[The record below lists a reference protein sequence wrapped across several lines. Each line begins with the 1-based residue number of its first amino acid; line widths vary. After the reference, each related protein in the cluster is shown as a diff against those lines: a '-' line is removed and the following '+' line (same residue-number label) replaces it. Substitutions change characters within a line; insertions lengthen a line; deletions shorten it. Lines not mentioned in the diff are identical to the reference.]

1 MTADVGYFEIVDAK
15 LTKFDG
21 TSISI
26 ANMISQLTFN
36 ESIYSHTIYGLIE
49 IVDASNLVDRF
60 PLKGEETLTLV
71 YKDFFEEELT
81 QTFQIYGL
89 QNQTPPEQQNFTV
102 YTLTICSPQKI
113 LSDRMHI
120 KKSYTGTMKQTAL
133 KVFEEIDDDTY
144 PIEIEDTVG
153 EQQIIIPSLTPLEA
167 LNFLARRS
175 FSVDN
180 PGSHFLF
187 YLNRRGFQ
195 FKTVEK
201 HLEDTDQKKLTYEYT
216 PGQQASDRP
225 TAESMYNLHAITLM
239 NRHSTLEEIKVGA
252 MVSEVVEID
261 ILTKQYQRFPFQYK
275 EQADKFT
282 HMDKKWQFPHTDGY
296 TEKFFNEPVVS
307 DMVFIDSSRPG
318 NNYKEILS
326 KRRSQS
332 YWLTHIR
339 LKVSAFG
346 TVFLQAG
353 QILQINLPQ
362 FEETDGEKE
371 LNESLAGNWM
381 VESIT
386 HKMKDKS
393 YDVEMILVKDLPRA
407 T

>member
-1 MTADVGYFEIVDAK
+1 MTADVGYFEILDAK

-21 TSISI
+21 TEISI
-26 ANMISQLTFN
+26 ANMISQITFN
-36 ESIYSHTIYGLIE
+36 ESIHSHTIYGLAE

-71 YKDFFEEELT
+71 YKDFFENEL
-81 QTFQIYGL
+81 QQVFAIYGL
-89 QNQTPPEQQNFTV
+89 ENQTPPEQQNFTV
-102 YTLTICSPQKI
+102 YTLKLCNTQKI
-113 LSDRMHI
+113 LSDSMHI
-120 KKSYTGTMKQTAL
+120 KKSYTGTIKQTAL
-133 KVFEEIDDDTY
+133 KVFEEIDDDSY
-144 PIEIEDTVG
+144 SIEVEDTVG
-153 EQQIIIPSLTPLEA
+153 EQTIIIPSLTPLEA
-167 LNFLARRS
+167 ISFLARRS

-201 HLEDTDQKKLTYEYT
+201 HLEDTGDDRLTYEFT

-225 TAESMYNLHAITLM
+225 TAESMFNLHAITLM
-239 NRHSTLEEIKVGA
+239 NRHETMEEIQVGA

-261 ILTKQYQRFPFQYK
+261 ILSKQYQRIPFRYQ
-275 EQADKFT
+275 EQIDKFT
-282 HMDKKWQFPHTDGY
+282 HMDNKWQSPHTDEY
-296 TEKFFNEPVVS
+296 AERYFSEPVVS

-346 TVFLQAG
+346 TIFASAG
-353 QILQINLPQ
+353 QILTINLPK
-362 FEETDGEKE
+362 FEESGGEKE
-371 LNESLAGNWM
+371 LNTALSGNWM
-381 VESIT
+381 IESIT
-386 HKMKDKS
+386 HMMKDKT

-407 T
+407 S